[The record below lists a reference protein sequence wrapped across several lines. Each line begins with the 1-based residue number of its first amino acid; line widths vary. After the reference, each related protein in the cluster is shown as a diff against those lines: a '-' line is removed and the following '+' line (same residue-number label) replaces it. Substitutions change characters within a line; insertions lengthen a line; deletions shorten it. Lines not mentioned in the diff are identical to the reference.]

1 MISRTSPAASSE
13 KLRAILQHAAR
24 LIYLKGFDGTSMQ
37 DIAEACAMTKAGL
50 YHHIATKEAMLL
62 AIMHY
67 GMDLF
72 EERVLAPVQDIAD
85 PLARLKATLAN
96 NVRLVTHDSTKEVTI
111 ILHEHST
118 LTGEAKRAINARKKQ
133 YVQFLERAFEEAI
146 ANGQIR
152 KVDPTLASFS
162 FLGTVLWTYKW
173 YRSDGALRPQQLAD
187 GIGDLFFHGLIA

>member
-1 MISRTSPAASSE
+1 LRTSGE
-13 KLRAILQHAAR
+13 KLRSILQQAAR

-37 DIAEACAMTKAGL
+37 DIADACGMTKAGL

-72 EERVLAPVQDIAD
+72 EERVMGPVKDIAD
-85 PLARLKATLAN
+85 PLARLKATMAN

-118 LTGEAKRAINARKKQ
+118 LTGDAKQAINARKKQ
-133 YVQFLERAFEEAI
+133 YVQFLERSFEEAM
-146 ANGQIR
+146 AKGQIR
-152 KVDPTLASFS
+152 KVDATLASFS

-173 YRSDGALRPQQLAD
+173 YRSDGALSPQQLAD
-187 GIGDLFFHGLIA
+187 GIGDLFFNGLVP

>member
-1 MISRTSPAASSE
+1 MRTSGE
-13 KLRAILQHAAR
+13 KLRSILQQAAR

-37 DIAEACAMTKAGL
+37 DIADACGMTKAGL

-72 EERVLAPVQDIAD
+72 EERVMGPVKDIAD

-96 NVRLVTHDSTKEVTI
+96 NVRLVTLDSTKEVTI

-118 LTGEAKRAINARKKQ
+118 LTGDAKAEINARKKQ
-133 YVQFLERAFEEAI
+133 YVQFLERTFEEAM
-146 ANGQIR
+146 AKGQIR
-152 KVDPTLASFS
+152 KVDATLASFS

-173 YRSDGALRPQQLAD
+173 YRSDGALGPEQLAE
-187 GIGDLFFHGLIA
+187 GIGDLFFNGLMP

>member
-1 MISRTSPAASSE
+1 LRTSGE
-13 KLRAILQHAAR
+13 KLRAILQQAAR

-37 DIAEACAMTKAGL
+37 DIADACGMTKAGL
-50 YHHIATKEAMLL
+50 YHHIATKEALLL

-72 EERVLAPVQDIAD
+72 EERVMGPVKDIGD

-96 NVRLVTHDSTKEVTI
+96 NVRLVTLDSTKEVTI

-118 LTGEAKRAINARKKQ
+118 LTGDAKAEINARKKQ
-133 YVQFLERAFEEAI
+133 YVQFLERTFEEAM
-146 ANGQIR
+146 AKGQIR
-152 KVDPTLASFS
+152 KVDATLAAFS

-173 YRSDGALRPQQLAD
+173 YRSDGALSPEQLAD
-187 GIGDLFFHGLIA
+187 GIGDLFFNGLMP

>member
-1 MISRTSPAASSE
+1 MRTSGE
-13 KLRAILQHAAR
+13 KLRSILQQAAR

-37 DIAEACAMTKAGL
+37 DIADACGMTKAGL

-72 EERVLAPVQDIAD
+72 EERVMGPVKDITD

-96 NVRLVTHDSTKEVTI
+96 NVRLVTLDSTKEVTI

-118 LTGEAKRAINARKKQ
+118 LTGDAKQEINARKKQ
-133 YVQFLERAFEEAI
+133 YVQFLERTFEEAM
-146 ANGQIR
+146 AKGQIR
-152 KVDPTLASFS
+152 KVDATLASFS

-173 YRSDGALRPQQLAD
+173 YRSDGALSPQQLAD
-187 GIGDLFFHGLIA
+187 GIGDLFFTGLMP

>member
-1 MISRTSPAASSE
+1 MRTSGE
-13 KLRAILQHAAR
+13 KLRSILQQAAR

-37 DIAEACAMTKAGL
+37 DIADACGMTKAGL

-72 EERVLAPVQDIAD
+72 EERVMGPVKDIAD

-96 NVRLVTHDSTKEVTI
+96 NVRLVTLDSTKEVTI

-118 LTGEAKRAINARKKQ
+118 LTGDAKAEINARKKQ
-133 YVQFLERAFEEAI
+133 YVQFLERSFEEAM
-146 ANGQIR
+146 AKGQIR
-152 KVDPTLASFS
+152 KVDATLAAFS

-173 YRSDGALRPQQLAD
+173 YRSDGALSPEQLAD
-187 GIGDLFFHGLIA
+187 GIGDLFFNGLMP

>member
-1 MISRTSPAASSE
+1 MRTSGE
-13 KLRAILQHAAR
+13 KLRSILQQAAR

-37 DIAEACAMTKAGL
+37 DIADACGMTKAGL

-72 EERVLAPVQDIAD
+72 EERVMGPVKDIAD
-85 PLARLKATLAN
+85 PLARLKATMAN

-118 LTGEAKRAINARKKQ
+118 LTGDAKQASNARKKQ
-133 YVQFLERAFEEAI
+133 YVQFLERSFEEAM
-146 ANGQIR
+146 AKGQIR
-152 KVDPTLASFS
+152 KVEATLAAFS

-173 YRSDGALRPQQLAD
+173 YRSDGALSPQQLAD
-187 GIGDLFFHGLIA
+187 GIGDLFFNGLMP

>member
-1 MISRTSPAASSE
+1 
-13 KLRAILQHAAR
+13 
-24 LIYLKGFDGTSMQ
+24 MQ
-37 DIAEACAMTKAGL
+37 DIADACGMTKAGL

-72 EERVLAPVQDIAD
+72 EERVMGPVKDIAD

-96 NVRLVTHDSTKEVTI
+96 NVRLVTLDSTKEVTI

-118 LTGEAKRAINARKKQ
+118 LTGDAKQEINARKKQ
-133 YVQFLERAFEEAI
+133 YVQFLERTFEEAM
-146 ANGQIR
+146 AKGQIR
-152 KVDPTLASFS
+152 KVDATLAAFS

-173 YRSDGALRPQQLAD
+173 YRSDGALTSEQLAD
-187 GIGDLFFHGLIA
+187 GIGDLFFNGLMP

>member
-1 MISRTSPAASSE
+1 MRTSGE
-13 KLRAILQHAAR
+13 KLRSILQQAAR

-37 DIAEACAMTKAGL
+37 DIADACGMTKAGL

-72 EERVLAPVQDIAD
+72 EERVMGPVKDIAD
-85 PLARLKATLAN
+85 PLARLKATMAN

-118 LTGEAKRAINARKKQ
+118 LTGDAKQAINARKKQ
-133 YVQFLERAFEEAI
+133 YVQFLERSFEEAM
-146 ANGQIR
+146 AKGQIR
-152 KVDPTLASFS
+152 KVDATLASFS

-173 YRSDGALRPQQLAD
+173 YRSDGALSPQQLAD
-187 GIGDLFFHGLIA
+187 GIGDLFFNGLMP

>member
-1 MISRTSPAASSE
+1 MRTSGE
-13 KLRAILQHAAR
+13 KLRAILQQAAR

-37 DIAEACAMTKAGL
+37 DIADACGMTKAGL
-50 YHHIATKEAMLL
+50 YHHIATKEALLL

-72 EERVLAPVQDIAD
+72 EERVMGPVKDIGD

-96 NVRLVTHDSTKEVTI
+96 NVRLVTLDSTKEVTI

-118 LTGEAKRAINARKKQ
+118 LTGDAKAEINARKKQ
-133 YVQFLERAFEEAI
+133 YVQFLERTFEEAM
-146 ANGQIR
+146 AKGQIR
-152 KVDPTLASFS
+152 KVDATLAAFS

-173 YRSDGALRPQQLAD
+173 YRSDGALSPEQLAD
-187 GIGDLFFHGLIA
+187 GIGDLFFNGLMP

>member
-1 MISRTSPAASSE
+1 LRTSGE
-13 KLRAILQHAAR
+13 KLRAILQQAAR

-37 DIAEACAMTKAGL
+37 DIADACGMTKAGL
-50 YHHIATKEAMLL
+50 YHHIATKEALLL

-72 EERVLAPVQDIAD
+72 EERVMGPVKDIAD

-96 NVRLVTHDSTKEVTI
+96 NVRLVTLDSTKEVTI

-118 LTGEAKRAINARKKQ
+118 LTGDAKAEINARKKQ
-133 YVQFLERAFEEAI
+133 YVQFLERTFEEAM
-146 ANGQIR
+146 AKGQIR
-152 KVDPTLASFS
+152 KVDATLAAFS

-173 YRSDGALRPQQLAD
+173 YRSDGALSPEQLAD
-187 GIGDLFFHGLIA
+187 GIGDLFFNGLMP

>member
-1 MISRTSPAASSE
+1 MRTSGE
-13 KLRAILQHAAR
+13 KLRAILQQAAR

-37 DIAEACAMTKAGL
+37 DIADACGMTKAGL
-50 YHHIATKEAMLL
+50 YHHIATKEALLL

-72 EERVLAPVQDIAD
+72 EERVMGPVKDIAD

-96 NVRLVTHDSTKEVTI
+96 NVRLVTLDSTKEVTI

-118 LTGEAKRAINARKKQ
+118 LTGDAKAEINARKKQ
-133 YVQFLERAFEEAI
+133 YVQFLERTFEEAM
-146 ANGQIR
+146 AKGQIR
-152 KVDPTLASFS
+152 KVDATLAAFS

-173 YRSDGALRPQQLAD
+173 YRSDGALSPEQLAD
-187 GIGDLFFHGLIA
+187 GIGDLFFNGLMP

>member
-1 MISRTSPAASSE
+1 LRTSGE
-13 KLRAILQHAAR
+13 KLRSILQQAAR

-37 DIAEACAMTKAGL
+37 DIADACGMTKAGL

-72 EERVLAPVQDIAD
+72 EERVMGPVKDIAD
-85 PLARLKATLAN
+85 PLARLKATMAN

-118 LTGEAKRAINARKKQ
+118 LTGDAKQAINARKKQ
-133 YVQFLERAFEEAI
+133 YVQFLERSFEEAM
-146 ANGQIR
+146 AKGQIR
-152 KVDPTLASFS
+152 KVDATLASFS

-173 YRSDGALRPQQLAD
+173 YRENGKLTPSQITEGM
-187 GIGDLFFHGLIA
+187 IDLFFDGVMPR

>member
-1 MISRTSPAASSE
+1 MRTSGE
-13 KLRAILQHAAR
+13 KLRSILQQAAR

-37 DIAEACAMTKAGL
+37 DIADACGMTKAGL

-72 EERVLAPVQDIAD
+72 EERVMGPVKDIAD
-85 PLARLKATLAN
+85 PLARLKATMAN

-118 LTGEAKRAINARKKQ
+118 LTGDAKQAINARKKQ
-133 YVQFLERAFEEAI
+133 YVQFLERSFEEAM
-146 ANGQIR
+146 AKGQIR
-152 KVDPTLASFS
+152 KVDATLASFS

-173 YRSDGALRPQQLAD
+173 YRSDGALSPQQLAD
-187 GIGDLFFHGLIA
+187 GIGDLFFNGLVP